1 MKEMKP
7 IEKLIELIKL
17 MEWDYEN
24 FSLSGKITY
33 DEIMEII
40 NKNT

>member
-1 MKEMKP
+1 MKE

-17 MEWDYEN
+17 MEWDYDR
-24 FSLSGKITY
+24 FSQSGQITY

-40 NKNT
+40 NEHS